1 MQHSSVPAPA
11 TTPAKPERKLA
22 AVPNPP
28 KPRSMAWAWFLG
40 IAAVIGGAYWLYQ
53 RNLADEAIAARRA
66 AASATRTASVVAG
79 TIAQTI
85 RLTGT
90 TGPEKFVTILGPQ
103 MRGSRSFSG
112 GGGAFMGRS
121 RGGGSS
127 SGGGSSQVSSN
138 SGSSSSSSSSA
149 ATSLSGSVSS
159 NAGSMGG
166 SSSVGGSNA
175 SAGASGSSSGGASVG
190 GVRSSTS
197 AFKATT
203 SRSGS
208 GGGRSSGSSASAASA
223 SASLGGDGLGST
235 SSSLYSGGGGG
246 SSSGGSSSGG
256 DFGSVLQDLAK
267 PGSMVKRNT
276 MIAEF
281 DRQYMLQRVDDYK
294 AGVLQQEL
302 NVKKM
307 LADLEVTRKSHEQQ
321 ILIAK
326 SDVEKAKLD
335 LKTIPVRS
343 VIDIERL
350 KLQLEEAEAKYN
362 QLLKEVPY
370 VRAGE
375 EAQMKIS
382 EMDLKQS
389 KIELRRSETNAD
401 RMVMKSPIDGM
412 IVMLNIFRGGDM
424 GQVQEGDPVMAG
436 MPFMQVVDPSSM
448 IINAVVNQ
456 SDVER
461 IRVGAKARIRID
473 AFPDLE
479 LPGHVYSVAAMP
491 KSSMSSARGSFL
503 KEIPVRV
510 KLDKMDPRV
519 IPDLS
524 VSVDVVLEEQEAP
537 AMVALSGV
545 FQDSPAAK
553 PYVYV
558 RAGNSWEKRTVE
570 LGLANNLHV
579 SVKSGLKAGE
589 VVAEERPP
597 IPAAGSGESSS

>member
-22 AVPNPP
+22 AVPNPR

-66 AASATRTASVVAG
+66 AASATRTSSVVAG
-79 TIAQTI
+79 KIAQTI

-121 RGGGSS
+121 RGGSS

-138 SGSSSSSSSSA
+138 SGSSSSSSSSS

-166 SSSVGGSNA
+166 SSSAGGSNA
-175 SAGASGSSSGGASVG
+175 SSGSMGSSGGGSSVG
-190 GVRSSTS
+190 GVRSSAN

-208 GGGRSSGSSASAASA
+208 GGGRSSASSASAASA
-223 SASLGGDGLGST
+223 SVSLGGDGLGST
-235 SSSLYSGGGGG
+235 SSSLYSGGGG
-246 SSSGGSSSGG
+246 SSSGGSSGG

-267 PGSMVKRNT
+267 PGSMVKKNS

-307 LADLEVTRKSHEQQ
+307 VANLEVTRKSHEQQ

-326 SDVEKAKLD
+326 SDVDKAKLD

-362 QLLKEVPY
+362 QLLKEVPF

-375 EAQMKIS
+375 DAQMKIS
-382 EMDLKQS
+382 EMDLTQS

-401 RMVMKSPIDGM
+401 RMIMKSPIDGM

-524 VSVDVVLEEQEAP
+524 VSVDVVLEEQETP

-545 FQDSPAAK
+545 FHDTPAAK

-558 RAGNSWEKRTVE
+558 RAGSNWEKRTVE
-570 LGLANNLHV
+570 LGLANNIYV
-579 SVKSGLKAGE
+579 SIKSGLKAGE

-597 IPAAGSGESSS
+597 IPAAGSAESSS